1 MFKEKK
7 IPTILGLVIL
17 IGGVFVGV
25 FLTNKNTNFISKASG
40 DCSPINPQITNITDN
55 SVSVSFLTES
65 SCLSSLVINNQTI
78 ENTATLGD
86 NKKSKIHY
94 FDIDNLEDSSE
105 YEYYFINDGKNYK
118 QSSYKLKTAT
128 NPNGLIPSSNLAWG
142 RVYTSDL
149 KAASKVMVFVN
160 IPGASPLSALVT
172 SSGNWNIS
180 LTNSFNES
188 KTNRFTP
195 TANTSEEIIV
205 IDQEKGRTQISANTS
220 QNNPT
225 PDIILGQNQFS
236 SLPITFDAETNSGYL
251 PSITPAPNS
260 KELDILNPKDE
271 ESISSKKPDFFGT
284 GPINSKIQIKVESP
298 IVYND
303 EISTNSDGSWNW
315 SPPADLTPGEHTITV
330 TVNENG
336 IDKIISRRFTVLAA
350 DNPLSYSASPSATT
364 PTPTLNLS
372 PTLTPTPTSV
382 AKTTTSPTPTIIPT
396 ITPVTTIRT
405 SKPSTSSGIPTSG
418 NLIPTFVLLLL
429 SSSFIAFSFV
439 SFRKK

>member
-1 MFKEKK
+1 
-7 IPTILGLVIL
+7 
-17 IGGVFVGV
+17 
-25 FLTNKNTNFISKASG
+25 
-40 DCSPINPQITNITDN
+40 
-55 SVSVSFLTES
+55 
-65 SCLSSLVINNQTI
+65 
-78 ENTATLGD
+78 
-86 NKKSKIHY
+86 
-94 FDIDNLEDSSE
+94 
-105 YEYYFINDGKNYK
+105 
-118 QSSYKLKTAT
+118 
-128 NPNGLIPSSNLAWG
+128 
-142 RVYTSDL
+142 
-149 KAASKVMVFVN
+149 MVFVN

-251 PSITPAPNS
+251 PSITPVPNS